1 MRVKRRKATLI
12 VSSFLITTL
21 AVVSCGLLVTSAQ
34 MAAGLFNGP
43 TETVQLN
50 SSEFVL
56 EPVEI
61 ERNNTPPAWL
71 GITGYTLAPGM
82 AKVMGLPDTQTG
94 VLVQFIEYDSPAQE
108 AGLQGSNRYVTV
120 DDNYWLV
127 GGDVIIALNDT
138 SITSMRGLLA
148 ALDKMQPDEEITIT
162 ILRDGE
168 QLELTTTLE
177 ELPLPDFDNSRPGL
191 RIT

>member
-34 MAAGLFNGP
+34 MAAGLFNGA

-82 AKVMGLPDTQTG
+82 AKVMGLPDTQSG
-94 VLVQFIEYDSPAQE
+94 VLVQFIESDSPAQE
-108 AGLQGSNRYVTV
+108 AGLRGSNKYVTV

-138 SITSMRGLLA
+138 SITSMRELLA
-148 ALDKMQPDEEITIT
+148 VLDKMQPDEEITIT
-162 ILRDGE
+162 VLRDGE
-168 QLELTTTLE
+168 ELELTTTLE